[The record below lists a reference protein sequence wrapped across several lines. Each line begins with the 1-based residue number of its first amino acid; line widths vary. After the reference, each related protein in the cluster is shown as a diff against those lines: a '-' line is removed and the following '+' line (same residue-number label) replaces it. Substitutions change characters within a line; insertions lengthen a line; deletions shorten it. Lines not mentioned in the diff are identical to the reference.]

1 MVEALRRV
9 LESDERVTYALLF
22 GSARD
27 GAIRPGGDV
36 DVAVAL
42 NEPASA
48 AFLGEL
54 TARLE
59 AAAGHPVDLVVV
71 AEAPPAI
78 AFRIF
83 RDGVVL
89 LCRDR
94 AAFADRQARAVMEY
108 LDFRPAE
115 ETLTR
120 GALAAARGR

>member
-1 MVEALRRV
+1 VIEALRQV
-9 LESDERVTYALLF
+9 VEADERVTYALLF
-22 GSARD
+22 GSARE
-27 GAIRPGGDV
+27 GVVRPGGDV

-48 AFLGEL
+48 VIVGAL

-59 AAAGHPVDLVVV
+59 AAAQHPVDLVVI

-78 AFRIF
+78 AYRIF

-89 LCRDR
+89 VCRDR

-108 LDFRPAE
+108 LDFRPVE